1 MENTYTVKLPTLEDM
16 NSFVNICSQFEE
28 DIDYRIGRYIVDAKS
43 VMGIM
48 STTLGREAN
57 VTIYTYNSRVIDSFV
72 DHIYKWIVGDF

>member
-1 MENTYTVKLPTLEDM
+1 MENTYTVKLSTLKDM

-57 VTIYTYNSRVIDSFV
+57 VTIYTDNSKICDSFV
-72 DHIYKWIVGDF
+72 DHIHKWIVGDF

>member
-28 DIDYRIGRYIVDAKS
+28 DIGYKIGRYIVDAKS

-57 VTIYTYNSRVIDSFV
+57 VTIHTDNSRVIDSFV
-72 DHIYKWIVGDF
+72 DHIHKWIVGDF

>member
-28 DIDYRIGRYIVDAKS
+28 NIDYRIGRYIVDAKS

-57 VTIYTYNSRVIDSFV
+57 VTIHTDNSRIADSFV

>member
-43 VMGIM
+43 VMGIH
-48 STTLGREAN
+48 
-57 VTIYTYNSRVIDSFV
+57 VYYTWKRSKCNYL
-72 DHIYKWIVGDF
+72 Y

>member
-43 VMGIM
+43 VMGII

-57 VTIYTYNSRVIDSFV
+57 VTIHTDNSRIADSFV
-72 DHIYKWIVGDF
+72 DHIHKWIVGYF